1 MKDRDSV
8 GRGTLLGKCALV
20 FLPSECSPGIQRLEI
35 FVAALLSAVV
45 PY

>member
-1 MKDRDSV
+1 MKDGDIV

-20 FLPSECSPGIQRLEI
+20 FLPSERGPGIQRLEI
-35 FVAALLSAVV
+35 FAAALVSAVI